1 MRREIIASTEDG
13 DAQPVELIR
22 LFRIVRPPP
31 VTMTVGTIRIHKGE
45 GQGLPACTIRIIVE
59 LPPPPSTYIVEVA
72 HKATLR
78 TTDEAEAWKEY
89 ENRSGI
95 SQIGA

>member
-22 LFRIVRPPP
+22 P

-45 GQGLPACTIRIIVE
+45 GQGLPACTIRIVVE